1 MNTIEYLKHG
11 NPFSY
16 IQRMMSE
23 AQNMSRFARKP
34 SYEEALKQAGE
45 RVERQKDIS
54 TTVHNDNTW
63 VAGRHGKKKNPEL
76 QEHNA
81 EALKRGAAERRIWRQ
96 EHPYLAFAGDV
107 LTAAPLAVAAYPFVA
122 GAGEALAGTAAGQA
136 ATSGLTWMTNAAKAT
151 PWIAKSLPWIDAGL
165 TSYFAAHGLDHAIN
179 EGIHDPEDAIM
190 TGLELAP
197 LGRLAKPMWNTGKEV
212 AYNIADRYMFTPH
225 QDSFTR
231 GIGGETGLQD
241 LVESGLV
248 RGNPVGTEVSANM
261 FGKMYRRNRWHFR
274 DIMDATG
281 REGIAQRYFNRTLS
295 EEDFNAI
302 KKAAEPYVKE
312 YNALPEEK
320 NWVVTAENPDPLEG
334 YLNYNDYKS
343 VLSRDKQTLARATSM
358 DDSGQP
364 LAYFYDDGRNPLT
377 AGHDYA
383 SSDYGVR
390 INNASGYNPRIFS
403 GHLHYSM
410 PEAVPLRDSNVE
422 VFKKGPLGLTV
433 KLDKETLQ
441 PMWKRD
447 LFNMFG
453 RGKTIR
459 TPQVTVEH
467 VANTTPEINKT
478 VINNSQKIPALSQE
492 EINKAFE
499 QARNWHINRISS
511 PSYRSKALRAGFTE
525 EEIPQLR
532 QQLISQIKRLKLL
545 NPKEFL
551 GKNVSAR
558 HNFNGK
564 TNAGYWKG
572 LDNKGYLLQGIE
584 FTNPNM
590 SYDDAVSTFVHEFGH
605 GATFGL
611 NGTETSG
618 YMKDLA
624 DQFPLINRVVKY
636 NRTLYP
642 EISARR
648 VELAVPGA
656 TRTGNVNYYA
666 SPTEMQSRGYEFIR
680 DYGINW
686 TKANRAG
693 KLSSTTHKDLV
704 GNRRNSNI
712 FNTIATPKGA
722 INFLKNALGISI
734 PIGIGYDLYNNQSQN
749 EIR

>member
-16 IQRMMSE
+16 IQRMISE
-23 AQNMSRFARKP
+23 AQNMTRFARKP
-34 SYEEALKQAGE
+34 SYEDALKQAGE
-45 RVERQKDIS
+45 RVEKERKDYL
-54 TTVHNDNTW
+54 TTSNDNTW
-63 VAGRHGKKKNPEL
+63 VEKRNDKQKNKHLE
-76 QEHNA
+76 
-81 EALKRGAAERRIWRQ
+81 KRGIKGAKSHHLWEE
-96 EHPYLAFAGDV
+96 EHPVLNAVGTAAG
-107 LTAAPLAVAAYPFVA
+107 AAPLAVAAYPFVA
-122 GAGEALAGTAAGQA
+122 GAGELAYGLGTKAAATTVGQTLLAGTLGGEAWEALNHGITGQ
-136 ATSGLTWMTNAAKAT
+136 SWGDNLGDV
-151 PWIAKSLPWIDAGL
+151 I
-165 TSYFAAHGLDHAIN
+165 GLDKDN
-179 EGIHDPEDAIM
+179 Y
-190 TGLELAP
+190 
-197 LGRLAKPMWNTGKEV
+197 LGR
-212 AYNIADRYMFTPH
+212 
-225 QDSFTR
+225 
-231 GIGGETGLQD
+231 
-241 LVESGLV
+241 
-248 RGNPVGTEVSANM
+248 
-261 FGKMYRRNRWHFR
+261 
-274 DIMDATG
+274 
-281 REGIAQRYFNRTLS
+281 
-295 EEDFNAI
+295 
-302 KKAAEPYVKE
+302 
-312 YNALPEEK
+312 
-320 NWVVTAENPDPLEG
+320 TA
-334 YLNYNDYKS
+334 
-343 VLSRDKQTLARATSM
+343 
-358 DDSGQP
+358 
-364 LAYFYDDGRNPLT
+364 
-377 AGHDYA
+377 
-383 SSDYGVR
+383 
-390 INNASGYNPRIFS
+390 
-403 GHLHYSM
+403 
-410 PEAVPLRDSNVE
+410 
-422 VFKKGPLGLTV
+422 LGLTNPFYF
-433 KLDKETLQ
+433 TS
-441 PMWKRD
+441 P
-447 LFNMFG
+447 NMIYKG
-453 RGKTIR
+453 GEAVMNAGKTALNL
-459 TPQVTVEH
+459 TKPQITIDY
-467 VANTTPEINKT
+467 VANTTPEISKT
-478 VINNSQKIPALSQE
+478 AINNSQKIPALSQE

-624 DQFPLINRVVKY
+624 DQFPLINRLVKY

-656 TRTGNVNYYA
+656 TRTGNINYYA

-693 KLSSTTHKDLV
+693 RLSSTTHKDLV
-704 GNRRNSNI
+704 GNRGNSNI